1 MATPKLM
8 AIPPMAIPQ
17 ATHVRPPIKSLGFN
31 GLDFKGLGSWPGG
44 K

>member
-1 MATPKLM
+1 
-8 AIPPMAIPQ
+8 MAIPQ

-31 GLDFKGLGSWPGG
+31 GLGFNGLGFNGLDFKGLGSWPGG